1 MLRVLSLCLAL
12 LTFSGEASAL
22 TVQWDCNPEADVK
35 EYRVEY
41 SKDAGASWGIEATVP
56 HPKPCTSPVQ
66 LGITRYLAPG
76 EKLFRLFAIDL
87 AGNVSTVPSQSAS
100 YTVKPPLIGSTGG
113 QVEEAIPPSPYKPAP
128 VVPPTPPAPV
138 PTPPPPVVVPP
149 PPAPA
154 PVVKPGPLTGLQ
166 VVDMAQTSGMLQFDP
181 IEGAGADIRV
191 SLAPISWGTATSVT
205 CSIDGDCPLQNLL
218 PGKTY
223 EAMGVRYF
231 GKMNQGAAYG
241 DLSGVY
247 RFTTLPIPV
256 TPPPPVPPSP
266 PSITLKDA
274 LQSGLDTC
282 LTKKLAHTA
291 CMKALSDAIGKVN
304 P

>member
-1 MLRVLSLCLAL
+1 MSRIILAVLIWLC
-12 LTFSGEASAL
+12 FIGQVSAL

-56 HPKPCTSPVQ
+56 HPKPCTSPVTF
-66 LGITRYLAPG
+66 GITRYLSPG
-76 EKLFRLFAIDL
+76 EKLFRLFAIDRSD
-87 AGNVSTVPSQSAS
+87 NVSTKPSQPAS
-100 YTVKPPLIGSTGG
+100 YTVKSPPIGNPGG
-113 QVEEAIPPSPYKPAP
+113 QTEESIPPSPYKPDP
-128 VVPPTPPAPV
+128 VVPPTPPAPI
-138 PTPPPPVVVPP
+138 PTPPPPV
-149 PPAPA
+149 
-154 PVVKPGPLTGLQ
+154 VVKPGPLTGLQ
-166 VVDMAQTSGMLQFDP
+166 AVEIAQSSAMLQFDP
-181 IEGAGADIRV
+181 VEGAGADIRV
-191 SLAPISWGTATSVT
+191 SLAPITWGSATSVT

-231 GKMNQGAAYG
+231 GKMNQGAIYG

-247 RFTTLPIPV
+247 RFTTLSVPE
-256 TPPPPVPPSP
+256 PPPQPVPP
-266 PSITLKDA
+266 PSTTLKQG
-274 LQSGLDTC
+274 LQSGLETC

-291 CMKALSDAIGKVN
+291 CMKALSDALGKVN